1 MLDSLRVLDSLSD
14 GPPEAVAVRLRVVE
28 GRGLAVDGAR
38 CTLELHRFGEAV
50 GVRAADAQAALDRFE
65 DQLRP
70 GRALRVDWLD
80 SGGRPVPSNG
90 RSTYFRVQGDTMAA
104 STTRTPTPS
113 IIDHPPDP
121 APLTAANLDAGARA
135 TGDSLVGPLLVAL
148 DRAQAQAL
156 QASSD
161 GQRFAQQVAS
171 DSMRALGEQS
181 AALRALAVANGG
193 RDQALIKQTV
203 DAERRAAEAEASA
216 ILAEAGEGGAGE
228 LAQVVDLVKSF
239 RSGAPDPKAILP
251 NLLRKLHTDQGRA
264 ALRGAWNTLSEDE
277 RAKVAASIGE
287 VLAGGG

>member
-1 MLDSLRVLDSLSD
+1 
-14 GPPEAVAVRLRVVE
+14 
-28 GRGLAVDGAR
+28 
-38 CTLELHRFGEAV
+38 
-50 GVRAADAQAALDRFE
+50 
-65 DQLRP
+65 
-70 GRALRVDWLD
+70 
-80 SGGRPVPSNG
+80 
-90 RSTYFRVQGDTMAA
+90 MATA
-104 STTRTPTPS
+104 TTRTPTPS

-156 QASSD
+156 QASAD

-203 DAERRAAEAEASA
+203 DAERRAAEAEAGA
-216 ILAEAGEGGAGE
+216 ILAEASEGGAGE
-228 LAQVVDLVKSF
+228 LAQVVELVKTF

-264 ALRGAWNTLSEDE
+264 ALRGAWQNLSEDE
-277 RAKVAASIGE
+277 RAKVAASLGE
-287 VLAGGG
+287 ILAGGG